1 MAAGPGING
10 NRASSP
16 GVTSRTSR
24 NLNFDMLGSPNFV
37 RFVYDGNG
45 SDAPVNGSTGSAD
58 AEDVFLDYFA
68 SRMRAFR

>member
-1 MAAGPGING
+1 M
-10 NRASSP
+10 SQL
-16 GVTSRTSR
+16 SRR
-24 NLNFDMLGSPNFV
+24 DIKNIVVNLNFDMLGSPNFV

-45 SDAPVNGSTGSAD
+45 SDTPVNGSTGSAD